1 MTGPPLRRRAR
12 LRLPRSVIAPVLAM
26 VVLLSVYLATAAPDL
41 TFWDAAELATAARTL
56 GIPHPPGTPLWV
68 LMAHVVSNVFAN
80 TGPARAVTML
90 SVLASALVGGV
101 GALMLQRWIG
111 SRGAVVGAVIA
122 GTMTT
127 VWSNATET
135 EVYAV
140 SLLVSALM
148 LAAGEYA
155 GRPGV
160 SDQQRRRAR
169 ALVVFIAA
177 IAIPLHLSVLVALPA
192 ALVFAWA
199 GPRVR
204 VVDVTGWGALGLLGL
219 SAVAVLPLLY
229 AAGPELASG
238 HPDSLKALVAVL
250 RREQYQV
257 AGLLPRMAPLWLQ
270 LANVFEWA
278 DWQIGFGVHPYP
290 TPSVPR
296 TLLTLSFAGFAS
308 LGLRAL
314 WQREARVGRAML
326 VLLLSGTVGVA
337 FWLNMR
343 AGPTFGG
350 SFIPA
355 GAVHEARERDYFFV
369 LGFWSWGLLA
379 GAGLAAISAA
389 IAKRL
394 PATMASLPI
403 AALPMLVGAVPLV
416 ANRDVMDRRRE
427 PMATMARTYAR
438 LLLDAVPQR
447 GVLMS
452 GGDND
457 TFPLWYLQQVEDYRS
472 DVTVVTVPL
481 LGATWY
487 REGLAKRRLLPPQA
501 VRSWVGLEA
510 TLRSVLFHA
519 IEDGREVRVSTLL
532 ARIDRNR
539 IDGTQGWALQGL
551 VYAPSANTAPGMIS
565 LDLPALARARDQ
577 VPRSVLRPIP
587 AGADPALAHMQAL
600 LRCTRVQRIDDPLL
614 VSSCNAP

>member
-1 MTGPPLRRRAR
+1 LTTTRTPPRAR
-12 LRLPRSVIAPVLAM
+12 FQLPPSIIAPVVAV
-26 VVLLSVYLATAAPDL
+26 VVLFSAYLATAAPDL
-41 TFWDAAELATAARTL
+41 TFWDATELVTAAHTL

-68 LMAHVVSNVFAN
+68 LIAHVVSNAFSN
-80 TGPARAVTML
+80 TGPARAVTMV

-101 GALMLQRWIG
+101 GASMLRRWIG
-111 SRGAVVGAVIA
+111 SRGAVVGAVVA

-135 EVYAV
+135 EVYAL
-140 SLLVSALM
+140 SLLCSALM

-160 SDQQRRRAR
+160 SDHARRRAR
-169 ALVVFIAA
+169 ALIVFMAA
-177 IAIPLHLSVLVALPA
+177 IAVPLHLSVLVALPA
-192 ALVFAWA
+192 ALVFAWS

-204 VVDVTGWGALGLLGL
+204 RLDVIGWGALGLLGV

-229 AAGPELASG
+229 ATGPELASG
-238 HPDSLKALVAVL
+238 HPDSLRALVAVL

-278 DWQIGFGVHPYP
+278 DWQVAFGVHPFP

-296 TLLTLSFAGFAS
+296 TLLTLSFVWLAAI
-308 LGLRAL
+308 GLRTV
-314 WQREARVGRAML
+314 WRYEARVGRAML
-326 VLLLSGTVGVA
+326 VLLLSGTMGVA
-337 FWLNMR
+337 CWLNMR

-355 GAVHEARERDYFFV
+355 GAAHEARERDYFFV

-379 GAGLAAISAA
+379 GAGLAAIAA
-389 IAKRL
+389 AFSKRL
-394 PATMASLPI
+394 PAPI
-403 AALPMLVGAVPLV
+403 AALPLLLGAVPLV
-416 ANRDVMDRRRE
+416 ANRSVMDRTRE
-427 PMATMARTYAR
+427 PIAMMPRAYAR

-447 GVLMS
+447 GVLLAA
-452 GGDND
+452 GDND

-487 REGLAKRRLLPPQA
+487 RESLAARRLLPPEA
-501 VRSWVGLEA
+501 VRRWPGLEA
-510 TLRSVLFHA
+510 TLRSIMIHA
-519 IEDGREVRVSTLL
+519 TEDGRDVRVSTLL
-532 ARIDRNR
+532 AGPDRDRIER
-539 IDGTQGWALQGL
+539 TQGWALQGL
-551 VYAPSANTAPGMIS
+551 VYAPSASTARGAIT
-565 LDLPALARARDQ
+565 LDTPALARAREQ
-577 VPRSVLRPIP
+577 VPRAVLAPIP
-587 AGADPALAHMQAL
+587 AGADPAVAQMQSL
-600 LRCTRVQRIDDPLL
+600 LRCTQVVRIDDPLL